1 MRQPIVLLLGLI
13 LSTAARTQVPVQVSD
28 EPRHHKLLANEW
40 VRVLD
45 VHIPPHDT
53 TQMHKH
59 STPSVFIVLSN
70 TKTGSQALVEPGK
83 PTFADGNIW
92 FESFQA
98 KPRIHRVWNE
108 DTVEFHVMDIELPHS
123 PAAPAAPAATAATA
137 ATASRPAAPSPTS
150 STSAVP
156 ASAIDPPLSKLLF
169 DAPPARVYRLTLPP
183 GRHQVL
189 PRSPSP
195 ILVINLSGPAIG
207 AVNRQPFTQ
216 KGDFLFLP
224 ANTPLAVANNS
235 STAEQQFA
243 LLYLK

>member
-1 MRQPIVLLLGLI
+1 MRQPVLLLTGLL
-13 LSTAARTQVPVQVSD
+13 LSSAARTQVPVQVSE

-53 TQMHKH
+53 TLFHKH
-59 STPSVFIVLSN
+59 STPSVFIVLSS

-83 PTFADGNIW
+83 PTFAEGNIW

-108 DTVEFHVMDIELPHS
+108 DTVEFHVMDIELPHT
-123 PAAPAAPAATAATA
+123 PASAGPAATANL
-137 ATASRPAAPSPTS
+137 
-150 STSAVP
+150 
-156 ASAIDPPLSKLLF
+156 IDPPLSKLLF

-195 ILVINLSGPAIG
+195 ILVINLSGSATG

-224 ANTPLAVANNS
+224 ANSPLAVGNNS

-243 LLYLK
+243 VLYLK